1 MHKAIAPIALAALF
15 LTGCSSSLESTD
27 PNGYEA
33 CQRLDRARDKSVDTT
48 EALGLILWGVGEKA
62 VEAKTESI
70 REGVEESPDI
80 SKLSSSKSYSIKDSL
95 AQTCRDLGVPV
106 REVAKAP

>member
-15 LTGCSSSLESTD
+15 LTGCSTSLESTD

-33 CQRLDRARDKSVDTT
+33 CQRLDRARDKSVDST

-70 REGVEESPDI
+70 REGVEESPEI
-80 SKLSSSKSYSIKDSL
+80 SKLSDNKSYSIKDSL
-95 AQTCRDLGVPV
+95 AQSCRDLGVSV
-106 REVAKAP
+106 REVTKTP

>member
-1 MHKAIAPIALAALF
+1 MRKFLAPLVLLAIL

-27 PNGYEA
+27 PSGYEA
-33 CQRLDRARDKSVDTT
+33 CKRLDRARDKSVDTT
-48 EALGLILWGVGEKA
+48 EAMGLILWGVGEKA

-70 REGVEESPDI
+70 RRGVTDSPEI
-80 SKLSSSKSYSIKDSL
+80 SKLSKTKSYSINDSL

-106 REVAKAP
+106 REVTKTP